1 MHPARPSRLHVLAA
15 TGVVAG
21 ALAGLGSNAPL
32 ADAEPAAPSVS
43 ARSVS
48 PITPLTPVDLDR
60 RHALAASTTLR
71 KEAAIRAAKEAAVA
85 ARAAK
90 VRASAER
97 ASRSRRLA
105 PTGSPH
111 GLAVAM
117 LADRGW
123 SDEWDCLN
131 RLWHR
136 ESRWDVGATNA
147 SSGAYGIPQ
156 ALPASKMAS
165 AGDDWRTNPVT
176 QIRWGLGY
184 IAERYGSPCPAWRH
198 SLANNWY

>member
-1 MHPARPSRLHVLAA
+1 MHAARPSRLHVLAA

-21 ALAGLGSNAPL
+21 ALAGLGSNATL

-48 PITPLTPVDLDR
+48 PITPVDLDR
-60 RHALAASTTLR
+60 RQALAASTSLR
-71 KEAAIRAAKEAAVA
+71 KEAAVRAAKEAAVA

-105 PTGSPH
+105 AAPTGTPRDI
-111 GLAVAM
+111 ARAM
-117 LADRGW
+117 GEVRGW
-123 SDEWDCLN
+123 SDEFDCLN